1 MNNEK
6 NIRIEYDYF
15 VFVFQKKKCFRPS
28 AVGFCTHI
36 YIVKMENFYPV
47 LNPFLNKLFL
57 FYRQEHPTN
66 RCEFCGKGFQWRY
79 QLESH
84 ILTHT
89 GEKPLT
95 CEECGKSFAQR
106 NGLQTHIKAVHTLI
120 RPHKCDMCNVTCVTK
135 AALKRHIMTH
145 TGEKPYSCIFCGK
158 CFTKKYN
165 CTTHQQ
171 KVHGKE
177 AEPQETNFV
186 M

>member
-1 MNNEK
+1 MSLTT
-6 NIRIEYDYF
+6 F
-15 VFVFQKKKCFRPS
+15 SLS
-28 AVGFCTHI
+28 AIH
-36 YIVKMENFYPV
+36 M
-47 LNPFLNKLFL
+47 LSFL

-171 KVHGKE
+171 KVHGKD

-186 M
+186 MWTNVIHVQRYKKNQEKLYYHSRNITKKVLSCNK